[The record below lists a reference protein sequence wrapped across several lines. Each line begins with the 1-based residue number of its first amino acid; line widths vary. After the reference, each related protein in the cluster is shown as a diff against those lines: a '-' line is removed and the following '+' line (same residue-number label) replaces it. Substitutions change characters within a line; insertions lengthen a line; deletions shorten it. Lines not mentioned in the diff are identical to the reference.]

1 MKELIA
7 MLLCLSPIL
16 LGGWLCLS
24 YEVGY
29 KKAAGMIGMA
39 ILITLLII
47 GWVCFSMYICDKFL

>member
-7 MLLCLSPIL
+7 MLLCLSPLL

-24 YEVGY
+24 YEIGY
-29 KKAAGMIGMA
+29 KKAAEIIAMA

-47 GWVCFSMYICDKFL
+47 GWVCLAMYITDKFL